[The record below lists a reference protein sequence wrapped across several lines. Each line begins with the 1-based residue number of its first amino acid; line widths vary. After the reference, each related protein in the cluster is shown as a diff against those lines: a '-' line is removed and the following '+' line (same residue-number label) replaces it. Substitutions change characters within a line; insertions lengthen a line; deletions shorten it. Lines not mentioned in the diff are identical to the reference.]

1 MTARCYILASIA
13 EHPQKQINDLEHVLD
28 KVQTLDR
35 MFIESSSTA
44 RQAII
49 RALMNTR
56 MTGGNV

>member
-1 MTARCYILASIA
+1 MTARCYILASIV
-13 EHPQKQINDLEHVLD
+13 EHLRKQINDLEHVSD

-35 MFIESSSTA
+35 MFTESSNTA
-44 RQAII
+44 RQVVI